1 MHKGLL
7 SISKVLCMRV
17 CVRVR
22 MCVACACKGGILKLS
37 TRSQLRPTMFPKD
50 LVPSFGSEIEA
61 VDGFKE
67 VGSSTLECDQNTLR

>member
-1 MHKGLL
+1 
-7 SISKVLCMRV
+7 
-17 CVRVR
+17 
-22 MCVACACKGGILKLS
+22 
-37 TRSQLRPTMFPKD
+37 MFPKD